1 MQLLDGKTDTD
12 ELSYQEKPSPDRQ
25 QFANDQKQSSTNT
38 AVQTL
43 QFVDEV
49 PF

>member
-1 MQLLDGKTDTD
+1 MQLLDGKADTN
-12 ELSYQEKPSPDRQ
+12 ELSYQENKTAIRSNI
-25 QFANDQKQSSTNT
+25 ANDQTQSSTNQ
-38 AVQTL
+38 AL